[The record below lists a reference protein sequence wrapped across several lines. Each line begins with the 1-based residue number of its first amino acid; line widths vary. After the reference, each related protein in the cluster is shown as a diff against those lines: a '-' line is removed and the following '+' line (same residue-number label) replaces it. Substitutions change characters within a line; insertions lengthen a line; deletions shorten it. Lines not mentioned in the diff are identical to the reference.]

1 MSNRVIIF
9 DTTLRDGE
17 QSPGATMNLQ
27 EKLRMARQLEILGV
41 DVMEA
46 GFPASSVGDF
56 ESVHAIANAVKG
68 GMQVAALA
76 RASKADI
83 DRAWQA
89 LHGAQNPRIH
99 TFIATS
105 PIHMEYKLRKTP
117 DQVVEMAAAAVR
129 HAARYTS
136 NVEFSAEDASR
147 SDPDFLVRVFT
158 AAIDAGATTI
168 NIPDTVG
175 YAQPLEY
182 GERIRYIIEH
192 TPNAHKAVFSV
203 HCHDDLGLAVANT
216 LAALKCGARQA
227 EVTLNGIGERAGN
240 TALEEVVMA
249 LKTRH
254 DYYDLETGIICEQLF
269 PACRLL
275 AHIIGRPIP
284 ANKAVVGSNA
294 FAHESGIHQDG
305 MLKNRETYEIM
316 TPQSIGRKSTDLV
329 IGKHSGRNAVR
340 TRLEELGYHLD
351 EDQVNIVFEAVKELA
366 DKKANV
372 HDEDLEALVF
382 SEVYRIPDR
391 YRLVNVTVQ
400 TSMGSN
406 MPATAAVVLQA
417 SGDEL
422 RRAGFGAG
430 PIDATFNVI
439 SQVVGRA
446 PDLEQFSV
454 NAITG
459 GTDAQGEVT
468 VRLHEGEFTST
479 GHGSD
484 PDVIVASAKAY
495 VDALNRLDHKAQE
508 GKRLIPTCD

>member
-1 MSNRVIIF
+1 
-9 DTTLRDGE
+9 
-17 QSPGATMNLQ
+17 MNLQ

-227 EVTLNGIGERAGN
+227 EVT
-240 TALEEVVMA
+240 
-249 LKTRH
+249 
-254 DYYDLETGIICEQLF
+254 
-269 PACRLL
+269 
-275 AHIIGRPIP
+275 
-284 ANKAVVGSNA
+284 
-294 FAHESGIHQDG
+294 
-305 MLKNRETYEIM
+305 
-316 TPQSIGRKSTDLV
+316 
-329 IGKHSGRNAVR
+329 
-340 TRLEELGYHLD
+340 
-351 EDQVNIVFEAVKELA
+351 
-366 DKKANV
+366 
-372 HDEDLEALVF
+372 
-382 SEVYRIPDR
+382 
-391 YRLVNVTVQ
+391 
-400 TSMGSN
+400 
-406 MPATAAVVLQA
+406 
-417 SGDEL
+417 
-422 RRAGFGAG
+422 
-430 PIDATFNVI
+430 
-439 SQVVGRA
+439 
-446 PDLEQFSV
+446 
-454 NAITG
+454 
-459 GTDAQGEVT
+459 
-468 VRLHEGEFTST
+468 
-479 GHGSD
+479 
-484 PDVIVASAKAY
+484 
-495 VDALNRLDHKAQE
+495 
-508 GKRLIPTCD
+508 